1 MFDIGWGE
9 LLVIG
14 MVALIVIGP
23 KELPGTLRALGQMM
37 GKVRR
42 MAGEF
47 QNQFHEAIREAELSD
62 LKKEVDDMASQA
74 KSYTNFDP
82 LDDVRREIETAVGPL
97 PPLDTPPTDE
107 AKASVTSSGSETPE
121 AHSEASP
128 GTIGTAEPVPAA
140 ELPAPATQASA
151 EPAPM
156 APSAEPATVTA
167 GADAPKPDA
176 GKAP

>member
-1 MFDIGWGE
+1 APGTWPGANASAGKAAHAPVGVGAMFDIGWGE

-47 QNQFHEAIREAELSD
+47 QNQFHEAIREAEAFD
-62 LKKEVDDMASQA
+62 LKKEVDDMAWRA
-74 KSYTNFDP
+74 KSYPNFDP
-82 LDDVRREIETAVGPL
+82 LDEVRREIETAVGPL
-97 PPLDTPPTDE
+97 PPLETPAGET
-107 AKASVTSSGSETPE
+107 KASVTSSGSETPE

-128 GTIGTAEPVPAA
+128 GSIGTAEP
-140 ELPAPATQASA
+140 
-151 EPAPM
+151 
-156 APSAEPATVTA
+156 
-167 GADAPKPDA
+167 
-176 GKAP
+176 